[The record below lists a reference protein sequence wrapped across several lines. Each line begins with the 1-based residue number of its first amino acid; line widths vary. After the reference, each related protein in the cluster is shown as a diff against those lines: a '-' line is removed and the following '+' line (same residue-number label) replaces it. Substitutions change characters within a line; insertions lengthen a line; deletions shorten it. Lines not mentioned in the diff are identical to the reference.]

1 MLSTVMVPG
10 KVAAT
15 PLRRRLASIGGLAA
29 LLFLGASPAFPQ
41 PAGIAVPAVQRADS
55 DPSDQGDETSRQAHQ
70 QRLMSLAEGDGPAA
84 FRASLQLRQMHSDL
98 GNSTKALYYA
108 QRQLALAQGPV
119 QAHGALM
126 GIVALNSALHQ
137 LSAAKAAL
145 TQLEQTM
152 ETLRST
158 RRWAAK
164 RDWWQAGLAMARAS
178 YEMQSGHLDKAE
190 QAWQACNTSALAA
203 LQSDPER
210 EASPLFLECNR
221 GLLGV
226 LLSTGQ
232 IAAAAQVADQLRT
245 TADRLLEVKG
255 RPGVMIRVNQALAR
269 LALEQGR
276 LDQAEAVIV
285 RTLKAIGDGSSSALS
300 LRAVGLLKMQAEVEM
315 LRNRWERALEIH
327 RQRESLLRS
336 AGTERGNF
344 GFYSVEYAYTLIR
357 LKRAPEALIMLRPIV
372 AARSQLYDQDSLSYW
387 EGQAFLGIALAANG
401 QVADALRE
409 LQVAMPRVLDI
420 SKGERSSSE
429 AGVLRTARLNWLL
442 DGYINLLA
450 GQAKAGDRIALD
462 EAFRMADLA
471 RGSTVQRAL
480 AASATRAAIVEPELA
495 TLARRE
501 QDLQREISALADAIG
516 NLLARG
522 RVAEQDKVVGDMRA
536 ELSRLRKEHTGQQAE
551 IDRRFPGY
559 AALLNPKPASIATIQ
574 KLLRAGEA
582 LVSIYVGSERTLVW
596 AVPAAGS
603 TAFAVV
609 PLNATEVNAKV
620 AGLRKALD
628 PAAEASGRLPKF
640 PFETAHELFR
650 QILAPVEA
658 GLKGA
663 KELIIVPHERLGQLP
678 FSVLTTAAFQPVAAK
693 LPYAEMADAPWLVR
707 QYAIS
712 QLPAVLALPALR
724 SGQTR
729 HAERP
734 FIGFGDPVFSAG
746 SERPATTRGAGKLV
760 RRGRVNESVVTTN
773 ADAAADLAPPIDFGL
788 LPALPD
794 TAQEIEEVAAVLA
807 ADAKRD
813 IYLNKRASEAQVKKT
828 DLAPYRV
835 IMFATHG
842 LMSGEIPGLHQPA
855 LALSNPAITGD
866 GDDGMLTMEEI
877 LGLKLNAEW
886 VVLSACNSAAAG
898 GAAEESVSG
907 LGRAFF
913 YAGAK
918 SLLVT
923 SWAVETE
930 SARMLTTET
939 FKQQALDGSLSRSR
953 ALQQSSLA
961 LMKKTADGHFSYAHP
976 MFWAPYVLV
985 GDGG

>member
-1 MLSTVMVPG
+1 MAIPLFKRFALIG
-10 KVAAT
+10 GVAAMYFFGAG
-15 PLRRRLASIGGLAA
+15 PASA
-29 LLFLGASPAFPQ
+29 Q
-41 PAGIAVPAVQRADS
+41 PAGVGIAAVQSADA
-55 DPSDQGDETSRQAHQ
+55 DPAEQGDEASQKAHQ
-70 QRLMSLAEGDGPAA
+70 QRLMSLAEGAGPGA
-84 FRASLQLRQMHSDL
+84 FRAALQLRQMHSDL

-108 QRQLALAQGPV
+108 QKQLALAQGPA

-137 LSAAKAAL
+137 LSAAKGAL

-245 TADRLLEVKG
+245 TADRLLEVKS

-269 LALEQGR
+269 LALEQGKF
-276 LDQAEAVIV
+276 DQAEAIII
-285 RTLKAIGDGSSSALS
+285 RTLKAIEGGDRSALS
-300 LRAVGLLKMQAEVEM
+300 LRAVGLLKMHAEIEM

-336 AGTERGNF
+336 AGSERGNF

-357 LKRAPEALIMLRPIV
+357 LKRAAEAVDMLRPIV
-372 AARSQLYDQDSLSYW
+372 AARGRVYDEDSLSFW
-387 EGQAFLGIALAANG
+387 EGRAFLGIALAASG
-401 QVADALRE
+401 QAAEALSQ
-409 LQVAMPRVLDI
+409 LQAAIPRVLDI
-420 SKGERSSSE
+420 SRGERSSAES
-429 AGVLRTARLNWLL
+429 GVLRTARLNWLL

-450 GQAKAGDRIALD
+450 GQARAGDQKALD
-462 EAFRMADLA
+462 ESFRMADLA

-480 AASATRAAIVEPELA
+480 AASATRATIVDPELA
-495 TLARRE
+495 GLARGE
-501 QDLQREISALADAIG
+501 QDLQREISTLADAIG
-516 NLLARG
+516 SLLARG
-522 RVAEQDKVVGDMRA
+522 RVAEQDKVVADMRT
-536 ELSRLRKEHTGQQAE
+536 ELSRLRKEHAGQQAE

-559 AALLNPKPASIATIQ
+559 AALLNPKPASIVTIQ

-582 LVSIYVGSERTLVW
+582 LVSIYVGSETTLVW

-609 PLNATEVNAKV
+609 PLGAAELNVKV
-620 AGLRKALD
+620 HSLRKALD

-640 PFETAHELFR
+640 PFETAHELYR

-658 GLKGA
+658 GWKGA
-663 KELIIVPHERLGQLP
+663 QKLIVVPHGRLGQLP
-678 FSVLTTAAFQPVAAK
+678 FSVLTTAPFKPAAAK
-693 LPYAEMADAPWLVR
+693 LPYAEMADAPWLIR
-707 QYAIS
+707 QVAIS

-724 SGQTR
+724 SGRTR

-734 FIGFGDPVFSAG
+734 FIGFGDPVFSAV
-746 SERPATTRGAGKLV
+746 SERAASTRGVEKFV
-760 RRGRVNESVVTTN
+760 RRGRVNESVATANT
-773 ADAAADLAPPIDFGL
+773 DAAENLAPPIDFGL

-813 IYLNKRASEAQVKKT
+813 IYLHKRASEAQVKKA

-877 LGLKLNAEW
+877 LGLKLTADW

-918 SLLVT
+918 SLLLT

-930 SARMLTTET
+930 SARMLTTEA
-939 FKQQALDGSLSRSR
+939 FRRQATDRTLSRSR
-953 ALQQSSLA
+953 ALQQSSLS
-961 LMKKTADGHFSYAHP
+961 LMTKTAEGNFSYAHP